1 MNSVVILASGNGK
14 RAKSNIPKQYI
25 KINKRRIIDYS
36 VKTFSNNKLIEE
48 IILVVNKNWVK
59 TIKDEYKNCIVVSG
73 GKTRSESSFNGI
85 KNCRKGCSKVLIHD
99 AARPLINQ
107 TIINN
112 CIKYIGKYD
121 CVIPVLSVVDSII
134 NEKNKYLNR
143 KDLKILQTP
152 QCFNYN
158 NLFKAYNK
166 TKLNFPDDLSVF
178 LNFNS
183 DFKIKYIQG
192 TKKNFK
198 ITLKD
203 DIELMEKIS
212 EG

>member
-25 KINKRRIIDYS
+25 KINNRRIIDYS
-36 VKTFSNNKLIEE
+36 VETFSNNKLIEE

-85 KNCRKGCSKVLIHD
+85 KNCSKGCSKVLIHD

-112 CIKYIGKYD
+112 CIKYIKKYD
-121 CVIPVLSVVDSII
+121 CVIPVLSVVDSMI

-143 KDLKILQTP
+143 KNLKILQTP

-166 TKLNFPDDLSVF
+166 TKLNFPDDLSIF

-183 DFKIKYIQG
+183 DFKIKYIKG
-192 TKKNFK
+192 AKNNFK
-198 ITLKD
+198 ITSKE